1 MKTKDQKEK
10 FILLR
15 AEGNSFDKISDI
27 LNISKPTL
35 INWNI
40 EFEKE
45 IDNLEYLKY
54 QSILEQHKL
63 VKQKRIEFLSEHLEK
78 INEALSNKPYEDLSI
93 KDLILIRKELSSEIF
108 RETNNNIYYTG
119 LFETENS
126 SEFSWETE
134 TETEKTL
141 KLN

>member
-10 FILLR
+10 FIQLR

-40 EFEKE
+40 DFSKE

-78 INEALSNKPYEDLSI
+78 INDALSKKTYEDLSI

-108 RETNNNIYYTG
+108 RETNNNKYYTG
-119 LFETENS
+119 FFENEDTS
-126 SEFSWETE
+126 GFSWGDEI
-134 TETEKTL
+134 EKTL

>member
-10 FILLR
+10 FIQLR

-40 EFEKE
+40 DFSKE
-45 IDNLEYLKY
+45 ID
-54 QSILEQHKL
+54 I
-63 VKQKRIEFLSEHLEK
+63 
-78 INEALSNKPYEDLSI
+78 
-93 KDLILIRKELSSEIF
+93 ILIRKELSSEIF
-108 RETNNNIYYTG
+108 RETNNNKYYTG
-119 LFETENS
+119 FFENEDTS
-126 SEFSWETE
+126 GFSWGDEI
-134 TETEKTL
+134 EKTL

>member
-10 FILLR
+10 FIQLR

-35 INWNI
+35 IKWNI
-40 EFEKE
+40 EFIKK

-78 INEALSNKPYEDLSI
+78 INEALSNKTYEDLSI
-93 KDLILIRKELSSEIF
+93 KDLILIRKELSSEIY
-108 RETNNNIYYTG
+108 RETNNNQYYTG
-119 LFETENS
+119 IYETEDTSNY
-126 SEFSWETE
+126 SWEI
-134 TETEKTL
+134 ETEKTL

>member
-1 MKTKDQKEK
+1 MKTKSEKEK
-10 FILLR
+10 FIQLR
-15 AEGNSFDKISDI
+15 AEGNSFDKISGI

-40 EFEKE
+40 ELKKE

-63 VKQKRIEFLSEHLEK
+63 IKQKRIEFLSEHLYK
-78 INEALSNKPYEDLSI
+78 INEAINNKSYEDLPI
-93 KDLILIRKELSSEIF
+93 RDLILIRKEFNLELMK
-108 RETNNNIYYTG
+108 ETNENQYYSGIY
-119 LFETENS
+119 ETES
-126 SEFSWETE
+126 SFDLELEKE
-134 TETEKTL
+134 IEKTL

>member
-10 FILLR
+10 FIQLR

-40 EFEKE
+40 EFSKE

-78 INEALSNKPYEDLSI
+78 INDALSKKTYEDLSI

-108 RETNNNIYYTG
+108 RETNNNKYYTG
-119 LFETENS
+119 FFENEDTS
-126 SEFSWETE
+126 GFSWGDEI
-134 TETEKTL
+134 EKTL

>member
-1 MKTKDQKEK
+1 MKTKSEKEK
-10 FILLR
+10 FIQLR
-15 AEGNSFDKISDI
+15 AEGNSFDKISGI

-40 EFEKE
+40 EFKKE

-63 VKQKRIEFLSEHLEK
+63 IKQKRIEFLSEHLYK
-78 INEALSNKPYEDLSI
+78 INEAINNKSYEDLPI
-93 KDLILIRKELSSEIF
+93 RDLILIRKEFNLELMK
-108 RETNNNIYYTG
+108 ETNENQYYSGIY
-119 LFETENS
+119 ETES
-126 SEFSWETE
+126 SFDLELEKE
-134 TETEKTL
+134 IEKTL